1 MNDEDQDFGFLCLN
15 GILSTVSA
23 LKISNWL
30 ACNLRFCFNF
40 SDVFVFTSKVRLAAS
55 QFKVTMQKPA
65 AQTNDNINRW
75 HHILTAAKLQNSKQ
89 KLSVMIFKQLLL
101 M

>member
-30 ACNLRFCFNF
+30 A
-40 SDVFVFTSKVRLAAS
+40 
-55 QFKVTMQKPA
+55 
-65 AQTNDNINRW
+65 W
-75 HHILTAAKLQNSKQ
+75 
-89 KLSVMIFKQLLL
+89 
-101 M
+101 